1 MATTLRIKDHWAET
15 RLFNARVIIASV
27 LALGLTG
34 MVVGRLTQL
43 QIFDYEYFSAQS
55 QGNRIRVQPV
65 PPIRGLIYD
74 RNGIVLAENQ
84 PSYQLELT
92 PEQVPDIDET
102 LHRLMGI
109 GLIDPDQLDE
119 LTDLIKSHRR
129 FDSIPIRQRLS
140 DEEIARF
147 AVDRP
152 RYPGVEIHARLSRNY
167 PYGAAVAHAL
177 GYVGG
182 INAADLKSIDSVDYA
197 GTSLIGKISLERNY
211 ESYLH
216 GNVGHENVLVNAH
229 GRTMQSLDLEPAVPG
244 GDLVLTIDIE
254 AQMAA
259 YEALNNRR
267 GAVVAIDPNNGEVL
281 VFASSPAFDPNAISA
296 GLSRAE
302 YASLQQDP
310 DLPLFNRAL
319 RGSYPPGSTI
329 KPIIALAA
337 LHFDAVDPDEETY
350 CGGYYTLPRST
361 HRYRDWKRQG
371 HGLMNMH
378 DAIEQSCD
386 VYFYQLARKLGID
399 RMSAFLKSFGLGSQ
413 TGIDVSGENS
423 GLVPSREWKRR
434 AFRKREDQV
443 WFPGET
449 IIAGI
454 GQGYLLTTPL
464 QLAHAT
470 ATIAARGQR
479 YRPKLL
485 RERTDPVTGEI
496 RRVEPEALEPV
507 AVTDDEQWD
516 RIISGMNAVVQGKRG
531 TARAIG
537 RDAPFLMAGKSGTA
551 QLFTIAQ
558 DAEYD
563 SEEVDERKKDHAL
576 FIAFAPLENP
586 QIAVAVIIENGES
599 GSRTAAPIARKVID
613 TFLRTRL

>member
-34 MVVGRLTQL
+34 LVVGRLTQL

-216 GNVGHENVLVNAH
+216 GNVGHENVLVNAR
-229 GRTMQSLDLEPAVPG
+229 GRIMQSLDLEPAVRG

-386 VYFYQLARKLGID
+386 VYFYQLARELGID
-399 RMSAFLKSFGLGSQ
+399 RMSAFLKSFGLGSK

-496 RRVEPEALEPV
+496 SRVEPEALEPV

-516 RIISGMNAVVQGKRG
+516 RIISGMNAVVQGERG
-531 TARAIG
+531 TARAVG
-537 RDAPFLMAGKSGTA
+537 RGAPFLMAGKSGTA
-551 QLFTIAQ
+551 QLFTVAQ

-563 SEEVDERKKDHAL
+563 SENVDERKKDHAL

-613 TFLRTRL
+613 TFLRTRS